1 MNKSPSFLYRLR
13 PAANKRWLQLLAGV
27 VWLGVGLMLDDFAAR
42 WLGPVAPPR
51 LLLFILSGL
60 LLAACIYA
68 FGFSRLAKKNIRR
81 ICDLPGRK
89 VCLFAFQAWTSYPL
103 VVFMIGLGIYL
114 RVYSGFPKPLLAILY
129 LGIGSA
135 LFAASLH
142 YFAHIASG
150 LRLAPAGE
158 QEPS

>member
-1 MNKSPSFLYRLR
+1 MKNLHPLLYQLR
-13 PAANKRWLQLLAGV
+13 PAVRKNWLQLCAGL

-42 WLGPVAPPR
+42 WLLPVALPR
-51 LLLFILSGL
+51 MLLLILAGL
-60 LLAACIYA
+60 TLAAGIYT
-68 FGFSRLAKKNIRR
+68 FGFSRLARKNIRR

-103 VVFMIGLGIYL
+103 VAFMIGLGIYL
-114 RVYSGFPKPLLAILY
+114 RRYSSFPKPMLAILY

-142 YFAHIASG
+142 YFAHIASSR
-150 LRLAPAGE
+150 RLAPARE
-158 QEPS
+158 